1 MASLSTTWPCVP
13 SGARG
18 TLCSPAGLTCLFH
31 LGTADYYI
39 AKPGA
44 AALVCCPLSLVTTA
58 SPPSPPSTRVLDII
72 FYFFPPSSVAL
83 VFSTAPS
90 QSRMQQVLCI
100 HQNDHGRSGEARGE
114 ATRRGGGCVE
124 QMEERGER
132 RSEEG
137 VALLLNFNEFQGEFL
152 LRLLFFF
159 SCSLSIFPT
168 WCCPSP
174 TWLEITVIQ
183 MSFS

>member
-1 MASLSTTWPCVP
+1 
-13 SGARG
+13 
-18 TLCSPAGLTCLFH
+18 
-31 LGTADYYI
+31 
-39 AKPGA
+39 
-44 AALVCCPLSLVTTA
+44 
-58 SPPSPPSTRVLDII
+58 
-72 FYFFPPSSVAL
+72 
-83 VFSTAPS
+83 
-90 QSRMQQVLCI
+90 MQQVLCI

-159 SCSLSIFPT
+159 FVLPFHFPHLVLPISYMAGNHCHT
-168 WCCPSP
+168 NE
-174 TWLEITVIQ
+174 LQLGMGID
-183 MSFS
+183 